1 MSRARALVE
10 DALVWDNH
18 GCLPM
23 RPHDESFLPQLA
35 RYRRAGVDHVSLNV
49 GFGDMGIEAHVRM
62 IATLRHWLSMHPD
75 EYLLVQTVADVE
87 RAHSGGRLGVSF
99 DIEGANAIDDQL
111 SLVSLYHS
119 LGVRWMLIA
128 YNRNN
133 RAGGGCQDNDTGL
146 TDFGRRMIDEMQR
159 VGMVLCLSH
168 CGERTARD
176 ALAHASGPV
185 VFSHSNPA
193 AVRAHPRNISDGL
206 MLACAATGGVVGIN
220 GVGPFLGDNDTRSE
234 TIVRH
239 IDYAVQLIGP
249 RHVALGLDF
258 VFDQAEVDAEM
269 AKMKHIFPPEFG
281 YGRGMNFVPPEQ
293 LEEIVEGLFRLGY
306 ADADLRGVLGL
317 NLLRIARQVWKVPA
331 AGPALDAGR

>member
-1 MSRARALVE
+1 MSRPARRLLD

-23 RPHDESFLPQLA
+23 RPHDEGFLPQLA

-49 GFGDMGIEAHVRM
+49 GFGEMGIEAHVRM
-62 IATLRHWLSMHPD
+62 IAALRRWLSMRPD
-75 EYLLVQTVADVE
+75 EYLLVQTPADI
-87 RAHSGGRLGVSF
+87 AKAKTSGRLGISF
-99 DIEGANAIDDQL
+99 DIEGANAIEDQL

-119 LGVRWMLIA
+119 LGVRWMLLA

-133 RAGGGCQDNDTGL
+133 RAGGGCQDDDCGL
-146 TDFGRRMIDEMQR
+146 TPFGRRLIEEMQR

-193 AVRAHPRNISDGL
+193 AVRAHPRNISDDL
-206 MLACAATGGVVGIN
+206 MRACAATGGVVGIN

-234 TIVRH
+234 TVVRH
-239 IDYAVQLIGP
+239 IDHAVQLLGP
-249 RHVALGLDF
+249 AHVSLGLDY
-258 VFDQAEVDAEM
+258 VFDQAEIDAEIG
-269 AKMKHIFPPEFG
+269 KMKDTFPPELG

-293 LEEIVEGLFRLGY
+293 LEEIVEGLLRRGY
-306 ADADLRGVLGL
+306 AESDLRALLGL
-317 NLLRIARQVWKVPA
+317 NLLRVAEQVWKAP
-331 AGPALDAGR
+331 

>member
-1 MSRARALVE
+1 VSRPARRLLD

-23 RPHDESFLPQLA
+23 RPHDEGFLPQLA

-49 GFGDMGIEAHVRM
+49 GFGEMGIEAHVRM
-62 IATLRHWLSMHPD
+62 IAALRRWLSMRPD
-75 EYLLVQTVADVE
+75 EYLLVQTPADI
-87 RAHSGGRLGVSF
+87 AKAKTSGRLGISF
-99 DIEGANAIDDQL
+99 DIEGANAIEDQL

-119 LGVRWMLIA
+119 LGVRWMLLA

-133 RAGGGCQDNDTGL
+133 RAGGGCQDDDCGL
-146 TDFGRRMIDEMQR
+146 TPFGRRLIEEMQR

-193 AVRAHPRNISDGL
+193 AVRAHPRNISDDL
-206 MLACAATGGVVGIN
+206 MRACAATGGVVGIN

-234 TIVRH
+234 TVVRH
-239 IDYAVQLIGP
+239 IDHAVQLLGP
-249 RHVALGLDF
+249 AHVSLGLDY
-258 VFDQAEVDAEM
+258 VFDQAEIDAEIG
-269 AKMKHIFPPEFG
+269 KMKDTFPPELG

-293 LEEIVEGLFRLGY
+293 LEEIVEGLLRRGY
-306 ADADLRGVLGL
+306 AESDLRALLGL
-317 NLLRIARQVWKVPA
+317 NLLRVAEQVWKAP
-331 AGPALDAGR
+331 